1 MDFVQII
8 CIHKISGGQIL
19 MVYLNRLRIGDS
31 SFSQNAVLVLGVHAG
46 VETRELQVS
55 YLCYRP

>member
-1 MDFVQII
+1 
-8 CIHKISGGQIL
+8 
-19 MVYLNRLRIGDS
+19 MVYLNRLLVGDS

-46 VETRELQVS
+46 VETRELQIS